1 MNSEQ
6 QEKLECLR
14 ALFAEMGSVIV
25 AFSGGVDSTLVAKVA
40 FDVLGE
46 RAVAVTAVSASL
58 AEDEKEETVVLARQ
72 IGIRHVLLDS
82 RELEDERYRQNSPL
96 RCYWCKHELGDI
108 LNAYKNK
115 HDYAAVV
122 DGSNLDDMRDIRP
135 GRKAMKEANFRSPMI
150 EANMNKA
157 DVRAAARALGLDN
170 WDKPSMACLS
180 SRIPYGTQVTVQ
192 NLSQVER
199 AEGFLRRL
207 GLRQVRVRHHD
218 SVARI
223 EVEGEDLAFVLA
235 RREEIAARFKEI
247 GYTHTALDLAGY
259 RTGSMNEAI
268 AVKPAAH
275 AQS

>member
-1 MNSEQ
+1 
-6 QEKLECLR
+6 
-14 ALFAEMGSVIV
+14 MGSAIV
-25 AFSGGVDSTLVAKVA
+25 AFSGGIDSTLVAKVA
-40 FDVLGE
+40 YDVLGE

-58 AEDEKEETVVLARQ
+58 AESEKEETIALARQ

-108 LNAYKNK
+108 LNGYNR
-115 HDYAAVV
+115 DGEYAAIV
-122 DGSNLDDMRDIRP
+122 DGSNLDDTRDVRP

-150 EANMNKA
+150 EAEMNKA
-157 DVRAAARALGLDN
+157 DVRAVARALGLEN
-170 WDKPSMACLS
+170 WDKPSMACLA
-180 SRIPYGTQVTVQ
+180 SRIPYGTQVTAH

-199 AEGFLRRL
+199 AEGFLRQL

-223 EVEGEDLAFVLA
+223 EVEGEEFALVLS

-247 GYTHTALDLAGY
+247 GYTHTALDLTGY
-259 RTGSMNEAI
+259 RTGSMNEALG
-268 AVKPAAH
+268 AKPAA
-275 AQS
+275 APV

>member
-1 MNSEQ
+1 MTPEQ
-6 QEKLECLR
+6 LEKLERLQ

-46 RAVAVTAVSASL
+46 RAVAATAVSASL
-58 AEDEKEETVVLARQ
+58 AESEREETIALARQ

-108 LNAYKNK
+108 LNAYKQK
-115 HDYAAVV
+115 HNFAAVV
-122 DGSNLDDMRDIRP
+122 DGSNLDDTRDIRP
-135 GRKAMKEANFRSPMI
+135 GRKAMKEASFRSPMI

-157 DVRAAARALGLDN
+157 DVRAAARMLGLEN

-180 SRIPYGTQVTVQ
+180 SRIPFGTQVTVQ

-199 AEGFLRRL
+199 AEGFLRGL

-223 EVEGEDLAFVLA
+223 EVEGEDLTFILSK
-235 RREEIAARFKEI
+235 REEIAARFKEI
-247 GYTHTALDLAGY
+247 GYTHTALDLVGY
-259 RTGSMNEAI
+259 RMGSLNETIGAKPAI
-268 AVKPAAH
+268 ASV
-275 AQS
+275 